1 MRMKLWDVLQYVN
14 YQTPVVIVDSEDN
27 ELDSFIQTEGV
38 KNGFRFRN
46 FELIGITIEERTG
59 KNPIAIVLHVI

>member
-38 KNGFRFRN
+38 ENGFRFRN
-46 FELIGITIEERTG
+46 FELVGITIEERTG